1 MVLLA
6 IVMFLLNSGLSLAG
20 GLYGPAAPGTV
31 EGIGTNFQ
39 IRDGSARHVG
49 LSSSA
54 EITLY
59 MQSIAGT
66 VDISMQATQPSTL
79 VSVTL
84 TGLAPGNS
92 YYKYIDQLTS
102 YETIV
107 ADADGIVSFSV
118 DLTQPRHISVQ
129 EKHSTYFL
137 NDVEWVDSSGV
148 THNAGWSDNAGTN
161 LNYSSDNS
169 AGIGTWDASSKTVVL
184 VKDIYETIEWLGNGI
199 TLDGNGFTIYGS
211 LAGETSRRTGINM
224 RGKSRNTIKNASFRG
239 CSYSMYLYS
248 SSLNV
253 ISGNTF
259 FDNWYGPYLQWG
271 SVSNIVEN
279 NIIDGGYG
287 GIQNNFMGSNNVLR
301 NNKISNAQSS
311 AVAFRMWATG
321 CIVDG
326 NTISNSNLA
335 FEILDSNNSMF
346 NNTIE
351 NNAVAIDIN
360 PSRSPVENKI
370 YNNNFIN
377 NAVQVYGYGLQNHY
391 DQGPETGGNY
401 WSDWTGPDVNQDG
414 IVDSPYLVYDR
425 NGIPA
430 GQDNFPWVRPNGWK
444 NQAPIFSAVG
454 EKTLNEYDLLQFTV
468 TASDPDGN
476 TIVSLYAENLP
487 AGATFDAQSGKFS
500 WRPVGTQSG
509 IYIVRFFAVDDG
521 TPVRTGQL
529 DVVITVGEMQS
540 PTAATE
546 AIIETVVALNIG
558 SVDVTNSYVANLG
571 KVETFIADGKILA
584 TQNQI
589 DAFIKKAQMDVQQG
603 KISSEVAD
611 RLIRMANDVLQML
624 TTANN

>member
-1 MVLLA
+1 MLLA
-6 IVMFLLNSGLSLAG
+6 IVMLLLNSGLSLAG
-20 GLYGPAAPGTV
+20 GLYGPAAPGAI
-31 EGIGTNFQ
+31 EGVGTNFQ
-39 IRDGSARHVG
+39 ISDGDARHVG

-59 MQSIAGT
+59 MQSSAGT
-66 VDISMQATQPSTL
+66 VDISMQATQPSSS

-84 TGLAPGNS
+84 TGLAPGSS
-92 YYKYIDQLTS
+92 YFKYIDQLTS

-118 DLTQPRHISVQ
+118 DLSQPRHISIQ

-148 THNAGWSDNAGTN
+148 THNAGWSDNAGIN
-161 LNYSSDNS
+161 LNYSPDNP
-169 AGIGTWDASSKTVVL
+169 AGIGTWDAASKTAVL

-211 LAGETSRRTGINM
+211 LTGETSRRTGINM
-224 RGKSRNTIKNASFRG
+224 RGKSRNIIKNSSFRG
-239 CSYSMYLYS
+239 CSYAMYLYS

-259 FDNWYGPYLQWG
+259 LDNYHGPYLQWG
-271 SVSNIVEN
+271 STSNIVEN

-287 GIQNNFMGSNNVLR
+287 GIQNNFMGANNVLR
-301 NNKISNAQSS
+301 NNKISNVQSG
-311 AVAFRMWATG
+311 VAFRMWATG

-335 FEILDSNNSMF
+335 FDILDSNNSMF
-346 NNTIE
+346 NNTVE
-351 NNAVAIDIN
+351 NNAVAIEIYS
-360 PSRSPVENKI
+360 SRNPVENKI

-377 NAVQVYGYGLQNHY
+377 NTVQVYGYGLQNHY
-391 DQGPETGGNY
+391 DLGPETGGNY

-414 IVDSPYLVYDR
+414 IVDSPYLIYDR
-425 NGIPA
+425 SGVFA

-476 TIVSLYAENLP
+476 SIVSLYAENLP

-603 KISSEVAD
+603 KVSSEAAD

-624 TTANN
+624 ATAKK